1 MVIQTL
7 SDRSLKSSVEFLSGL
22 DQDWENLIKK
32 IGSCHLKKLSTLSP
46 YESLLKTIA
55 YQQLHAKAAETIFQ
69 RFLSQF
75 NGHFPKALEL
85 LEIDPMLIKQSGFS
99 QTKTETLLRIAE
111 ASIKKIIPDQK
122 EIKYLNDDEI
132 SKLYHQLVEVN
143 SKLWEVEDELR
154 VIESTKDFNS
164 EFIELAR
171 KVYYTNDERFSLKNK
186 INELTNSEVREQKDY
201 IEYK

>member
-1 MVIQTL
+1 M
-7 SDRSLKSSVEFLSGL
+7 SLF
-22 DQDWENLIKK
+22 
-32 IGSCHLKKLSTLSP
+32 
-46 YESLLKTIA
+46 
-55 YQQLHAKAAETIFQ
+55 
-69 RFLSQF
+69 
-75 NGHFPKALEL
+75 
-85 LEIDPMLIKQSGFS
+85 
-99 QTKTETLLRIAE
+99 
-111 ASIKKIIPDQK
+111 
-122 EIKYLNDDEI
+122 YLNDDEI